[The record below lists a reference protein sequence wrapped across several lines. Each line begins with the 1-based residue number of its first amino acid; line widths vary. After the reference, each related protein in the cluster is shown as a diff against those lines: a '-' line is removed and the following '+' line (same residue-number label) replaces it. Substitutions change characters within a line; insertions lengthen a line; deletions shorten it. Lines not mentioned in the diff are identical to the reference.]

1 MADIRISQIL
11 FWTKIEINGLMLKFS
26 AEMHLQHEILSGTGT
41 PTNNVNIFDSL
52 QYFTVICAHFS
63 YGFKIVH

>member
-1 MADIRISQIL
+1 
-11 FWTKIEINGLMLKFS
+11 MLKFS